1 MDILSH
7 RKYKD
12 RMKTLILKRGEERRL
27 RVGHLWVFS
36 NEVDVQRTPLKD
48 FAPGEAA
55 LVMDDGGRCLGTAY
69 VNPASLICAR
79 LVSRR
84 ENDPLNADMLKTR
97 IGRALALRQALFDT
111 PHYRLCF
118 GEGDMLPGLV
128 VDRYGDTLV
137 AQITTAGMDAQTDA
151 VVAALVEAT
160 GATGVLLRNDTA
172 SRELEGLP
180 REVRVAYGSV
190 PDTTEIS
197 ENGCTFTVP
206 LTAGQKTGWFY
217 DQRDNRAFA
226 ARFAKGQDVLDVFC
240 YVGSFGATAARAGAA
255 SVTLVD
261 ASLPAVELA
270 VENVK
275 ANGRAYGLG
284 GVDDAD
290 GIEGDA
296 FEAMTEL
303 RREGRRFGLVCLDP
317 PAFIKRRKDAKQ
329 GLTAYQRANELALD
343 LVADGG
349 VFVTCSC
356 SQHLDREELR
366 RVLTHAAAKRKMQ
379 AQIIAQG
386 HQGADHPVHP
396 AMAETDYLKSFTARI
411 FRA

>member
-1 MDILSH
+1 
-7 RKYKD
+7 
-12 RMKTLILKRGEERRL
+12 MKTLTLKRGEERRL

-55 LVMDDGGRCLGTAY
+55 RIVDHGGRCLGTAY
-69 VNPASLICAR
+69 VNPCSLICAR

-84 ENDPLNADMLKTR
+84 ENEPLNADLLEKR
-97 IGRALALRQALFDT
+97 VGRALSLRQALFHT

-137 AQITTAGMDAQTDA
+137 AQITTAGMDLLTDA
-151 VVAALVEAT
+151 VVAALVAAT
-160 GATGVLLRNDTA
+160 GAAGVLLRNDTPA
-172 SRELEGLP
+172 RELEGLP
-180 REVRVAYGSV
+180 REVRVAHGTV
-190 PDTTEIS
+190 PDLVELF
-197 ENGCTFTVP
+197 ENGCAFTAP

-226 ARFAKGQDVLDVFC
+226 ARLAKGQDVLDVFC
-240 YVGSFGATAARAGAA
+240 YAGGFGATAAHAGAA

-261 ASLPAVELA
+261 ASRAALELA

-275 ANGRAYGLG
+275 ANGRAHGLA
-284 GVDDAD
+284 DAD
-290 GIEGDA
+290 GLEGDA
-296 FEAMTEL
+296 FEAMREL
-303 RREGRRFGLVCLDP
+303 RREHRRFGLVCLDP
-317 PAFIKRRKDAKQ
+317 PAFIKRKKDAEQ
-329 GLTAYQRANELALD
+329 GLAAYQRANELALD

-349 VFVTCSC
+349 VCVTCSC
-356 SQHLDREELR
+356 SQHLDREALR

-379 AQIIAQG
+379 AHIIAQG

-396 AMAETDYLKSFTARI
+396 AMTETDYLKSFTARI